1 MTSLS
6 DKFRE
11 VELLANGS
19 ILTRIRKLPL
29 KYGLVQV
36 FNKLLYPV
44 WKSGLTLK
52 TKTFF
57 DKDLFVTLPASTD
70 IFLTGGKSHPSE
82 LRLTKFML
90 NHLRHGDCFIDVGAH
105 VGYFTLLA
113 SEIVGPNGK
122 VISFEP
128 SNNIFTLLKRNTN
141 SSANI
146 QLYNNAV
153 SDVEQTIEFYEF
165 PIKYSEY
172 NALDIDQYK
181 GYNWFQ
187 KFKPVAIRL
196 NAVTLDS
203 VIEREAVSPAM
214 IKIDVE
220 GAEFKV
226 LLGGGKF
233 LNIFDGYIIM
243 EYLLSDRGN
252 AGHRRAV
259 EYLLS
264 KEYESYSIMSN
275 GAIEKIPSVEDYMT
289 GNRMESDNI
298 VFKRG

>member
-1 MTSLS
+1 MTGLK
-6 DKFRE
+6 DKFQE

-29 KYGLVQV
+29 KYGLVQI

-44 WKSGLTLK
+44 LKSGLTLK

-57 DKDLFVTLPASTD
+57 DKELFVTLPASTD

-90 NHLRHGDCFIDVGAH
+90 NHLRHGGCFIDVGAH
-105 VGYFTLLA
+105 VGYYTLLA
-113 SEIVGPNGK
+113 SEIIGPNGK

-128 SNNIFTLLKRNTN
+128 SNNIFNLLERNTN

-146 QLYNNAV
+146 RLYNNAV

-181 GYNWFQ
+181 GYNWFK

-203 VIEREAVSPAM
+203 VIDLEGVSPSM

-226 LLGGGKF
+226 LLGAGKF
-233 LNIFDGYIIM
+233 LELFNGYIIM

-252 AGHRRAV
+252 AGHRKAV
-259 EYLLS
+259 GYLLS
-264 KEYESYSIMSN
+264 KGYESYSIMSN
-275 GAIEKIPSVEDYMT
+275 GAIEKITSVEDYMT
-289 GNRMESDNI
+289 ANGMESDNI
-298 VFKRG
+298 VFKRA